1 LKEEANIMYKTDS
14 NLQSA
19 FAGESQAYCRYL
31 LYALKADQE
40 GYPEL
45 AKLFRAAAE
54 AEMVHLRNHYDVMDA
69 LGKTRDNLLAAATS
83 EHREITTF
91 YPAMV
96 EKAAEEQAERARI
109 SFRFAL
115 EAERVHNTF
124 FEKALQMTKAGQ
136 RIEVQK
142 YYVCQTC
149 GNLAAG
155 EAPQKCSV
163 CGHTAE
169 KFMAVE

>member
-1 LKEEANIMYKTDS
+1 MYKTDG

-45 AKLFRAAAE
+45 AKLFRAASE
-54 AEMVHLRNHYDVMDA
+54 AEMVHLRNHYTVMDA
-69 LGKTRDNLLAAATS
+69 LGSTRDNLLAAATC
-83 EHREITTF
+83 EHREITSF

-109 SFRFAL
+109 TFSFAL
-115 EAERVHNTF
+115 EAERVHNAF
-124 FEKALQMTKAGQ
+124 FEKALQATRSGQ
-136 RIEVQK
+136 RIENQT
-142 YYVCQTC
+142 YFVCQIC
-149 GNLAAG
+149 GNLSAK
-155 EAPQKCSV
+155 EAPQKCTV

-169 KFMAVE
+169 GFKAVE